1 MKLSAK
7 KENEIRLVL
16 KQKPVYSAFKD
27 AKEEERYYNNLRL
40 VLGSIDAKSLVFEF
54 LLRNNHNK
62 STEGLIAYCTGTKET
77 SRFFEHSKFDWRE
90 ALEPLQA
97 LQNMFSDNGGNE
109 HRPKIHIDSD
119 KPIIIVNIADLHM
132 GSWATDYELFKQV
145 TEEIINTPNLYVC
158 LNGDLLQ
165 MSIKLR
171 GVLEVA
177 DNALPPR
184 WQMYFLDSWLQDVH
198 KKVLFSTWDNHS
210 VMREENVTGYSIY
223 AEIFKKYTKYSN
235 GITHADIFVN
245 DMEEPY
251 RLAASHFFQGR
262 SMFNPLHSHGRYMRH
277 EGHDRE
283 IIMAGDSHVFGTMT
297 MNQSGTKRAF
307 LNSGTLQTNSGYA
320 KRFFSLITHPEFPCI
335 VLHHK
340 EHRFQVFDSV
350 KNAVDFT
357 NIG

>member
-1 MKLSAK
+1 MKLSSK

-16 KQKPVYSAFKD
+16 KQKPVYAPFKD

-40 VLGSIDAKSLVFEF
+40 VLGHIDAKSLVFEF

-109 HRPKIHIDSD
+109 HKPKIHIDSE

-145 TEEIINTPNLYVC
+145 TDEIINTPNLYVC

-184 WQMYFLDSWLQDVH
+184 WQMYFKIFKFFFNKYTPSI
-198 KKVLFSTWDNHS
+198 
-210 VMREENVTGYSIY
+210 SIY
-223 AEIFKKYTKYSN
+223 TRN
-235 GITHADIFVN
+235 G
-245 DMEEPY
+245 
-251 RLAASHFFQGR
+251 RR
-262 SMFNPLHSHGRYMRH
+262 
-277 EGHDRE
+277 
-283 IIMAGDSHVFGTMT
+283 
-297 MNQSGTKRAF
+297 KRTSA
-307 LNSGTLQTNSGYA
+307 
-320 KRFFSLITHPEFPCI
+320 I
-335 VLHHK
+335 V
-340 EHRFQVFDSV
+340 
-350 KNAVDFT
+350 
-357 NIG
+357 